1 MPTYKLNV
9 SREDMPLLW
18 VLRDVLKRPAPDVA
32 AASKPATPAP

>member
-1 MPTYKLNV
+1 MPTYNLNV

-18 VLRDVLKRPAPDVA
+18 VLRDVLKRPAPDTA